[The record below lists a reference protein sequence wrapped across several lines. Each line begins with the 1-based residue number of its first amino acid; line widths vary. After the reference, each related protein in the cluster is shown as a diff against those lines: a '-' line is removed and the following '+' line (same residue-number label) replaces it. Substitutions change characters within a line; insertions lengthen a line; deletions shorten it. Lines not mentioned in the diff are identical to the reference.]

1 MTGSPTPKRR
11 ADATRSRAAVLEA
24 ATRLLATHPDA
35 GMAAIA
41 AEAGVTRQTVYAH
54 FASRDDL
61 VNAVVDHTTSQ
72 AVAAMREADL
82 DSGPATDAL
91 LRMLA
96 VGWRFFRVSP
106 LAHHV
111 GAFARQRDEDRQLPV
126 NERLLRLVT
135 RGQRAGEFADTA
147 TPEWLVTAIVAVS
160 HAAGD
165 EVRAGRLTQPAAEL
179 ALRESVLRLVGG
191 SVNIP

>member
-1 MTGSPTPKRR
+1 MSGSPEPKRR
-11 ADATRSRAAVLEA
+11 ADATRSRAAVLDA
-24 ATRLLATHPDA
+24 ATRLLATQPDA

-41 AEAGVTRQTVYAH
+41 AAAGVTRQTVYAH

-61 VNAVVDHTTSQ
+61 VNAVVDRTTGE
-72 AVAAMREADL
+72 AVAAMRAADL

-91 LRMLA
+91 VRMLD

-111 GAFARQRDEDRQLPV
+111 GSFARQRDEDRQLPV
-126 NERLLRLVT
+126 NDRLLRLVT
-135 RGQRAGEFADTA
+135 RGQLAGEFDGNVAA
-147 TPEWLVTAIVAVS
+147 PWLVTAIVAVS

-165 EVRAGRLTQPAAEL
+165 EVRSGRMTQAQAQTV
-179 ALRESVLRLVGG
+179 LRDSVLRLVGAG
-191 SVNIP
+191 GD

>member
-1 MTGSPTPKRR
+1 MGPREPKRR
-11 ADATRSRAAVLEA
+11 ADATRSRAAVLDA
-24 ATRLLATHPDA
+24 ATRLLARQPDA

-61 VNAVVDHTTSQ
+61 VNAVVDRTTGQSVE
-72 AVAAMREADL
+72 AILAADL

-91 LRMLA
+91 LRMLD

-111 GAFARQRDEDRQLPV
+111 GSFARQRDENRQLPV
-126 NERLLRLVT
+126 NDQLLRLVA
-135 RGQRAGEFADTA
+135 RGQQAGEFDNTVTA
-147 TPEWLVTAIVAVS
+147 QWLVTAIVAVS

-165 EVRAGRLTQPAAEL
+165 EVRAGRMTQDQAQNV
-179 ALRESVLRLVGG
+179 LRDSVLRLVGAREG
-191 SVNIP
+191 

>member
-1 MTGSPTPKRR
+1 MTGSEEPKRR
-11 ADATRSRAAVLEA
+11 ADATRSRAAVLDA
-24 ATRLLATHPDA
+24 ATRLFATQPDA
-35 GMAAIA
+35 GMAAVA

-61 VNAVVDHTTSQ
+61 VNAVVDRTTRQ
-72 AVAAMREADL
+72 ADEAMRAADL

-91 LRMLA
+91 VRMLD

-111 GAFARQRDEDRQLPV
+111 GAFARRHDEDRQLPI
-126 NERLLRLVT
+126 NYRLLRLVT
-135 RGQRAGEFADTA
+135 RGQRAGEFDGAMS
-147 TPEWLVTAIVAVS
+147 PQWLVTAIVAVS

-165 EVRAGRLTQPAAEL
+165 EVRAGRMTQPQAQTV
-179 ALRESVLRLVGG
+179 LRDSVLRLVGG

>member
-1 MTGSPTPKRR
+1 MTGSREPKRR
-11 ADATRSRAAVLEA
+11 ADAARSRAAVLDA

-54 FASRDDL
+54 FASRDEL
-61 VNAVVDHTTSQ
+61 VDAVITHTTER

-82 DSGPATDAL
+82 DSGPAREAL

-96 VGWRFFRVSP
+96 VGWRFFRVAP

-126 NERLLRLVT
+126 NDRLLRLIR
-135 RGQRAGEFADTA
+135 RGQQAGEFDDTPSA
-147 TPEWLVTAIVAVS
+147 AWLAAAIVAVS

-165 EVRAGRLTQPAAEL
+165 EVRAGRMAQPEAEQ

>member
-1 MTGSPTPKRR
+1 MTGPREPKRR
-11 ADATRSRAAVLEA
+11 ADAARSRAAVLDA

-54 FASRDDL
+54 FTSRDEL
-61 VNAVVDHTTSQ
+61 VDAVITRTTER
-72 AVAAMREADL
+72 AAAAMREADL
-82 DSGPATDAL
+82 DSGPARDAL

-96 VGWRFFRVSP
+96 VGWRFFRVAP

-126 NERLLRLVT
+126 NDRLLRLVR
-135 RGQRAGEFADTA
+135 RGQRAGEFDGTLSA
-147 TPEWLVTAIVAVS
+147 PWLVAAIVAVS

-165 EVRAGRLTQPAAEL
+165 EVRSGRMEQPEAEK

>member
-1 MTGSPTPKRR
+1 MTGPREPKRR
-11 ADATRSRAAVLEA
+11 ADAARSRAAVIDA

-54 FASRDDL
+54 FASRDEL
-61 VNAVVDHTTSQ
+61 VDAVIASTTER

-82 DSGPATDAL
+82 DSGPAREAL

-96 VGWRFFRVSP
+96 VGWRFFRVAP

-126 NERLLRLVT
+126 NDRLLRLIR
-135 RGQRAGEFADTA
+135 RGQRAGEFDDTLSA
-147 TPEWLVTAIVAVS
+147 AWLVAAIVAVS

-165 EVRAGRLTQPAAEL
+165 EVRAGRMAQPEAEKS
-179 ALRESVLRLVGG
+179 LRESVLRLVSA